1 MTDPTPWQSPAG
13 SDPMDAGPSVF
24 PPPATGPYAASAPGM
39 APGWTP
45 PPKPGL
51 IPLRPL
57 TLGTVLSAS
66 FQVLRRNPR
75 PTFGFS
81 LLVTGVVLL
90 VGLGTLGFVLVWAS
104 SRIANADQADAQTL
118 TAGSV
123 AIGLLGVLLL
133 GALSLVGS
141 ALLQGVISLEV
152 ARGTVGEK
160 LRLAG
165 LVRAARGR
173 IGVLIGWSAALSGVI
188 LLVILVLFGVTL
200 LFATIGGVAGAVVGI
215 LFGLVAFAGALVLA
229 AWVGTRVSLVPSV
242 LMLERLPLR
251 GAIVRSWSLTR
262 GYFWRTFGI
271 LLLVLVIVQI
281 VSSII
286 STPINI
292 LASFGSTLINPNGD
306 DQALIVGFIV
316 VSTLTVIVTLL
327 FSAIAAVIQSA
338 TPALLYIDLRMR
350 KEGLDLELARFVE
363 ARQVGDASVPDP
375 YLPRTVQTWASP
387 QPGPGVFSGPE

>member
-13 SDPMDAGPSVF
+13 GDPMDAGPSVF
-24 PPPATGPYAASAPGM
+24 VPPATGPYAASAPGM

-141 ALLQGVISLEV
+141 AVLQGVISLEV

-173 IGVLIGWSAALSGVI
+173 IGALIGWSAALSGVI
-188 LLVILVLFGVTL
+188 LLAILVFFGVTL
-200 LFATIGGVAGAVVGI
+200 LLAAIGGAAGVVVGI

-251 GAIVRSWSLTR
+251 GAIGRSWSLTR

-306 DQALIVGFIV
+306 DQALLVGFIV
-316 VSTLTVIVTLL
+316 VSALTVIVTLL

-375 YLPRTVQTWASP
+375 YLPRTIQTWASP
-387 QPGPGVFSGPE
+387 QPGPEVFPGPE

>member
-1 MTDPTPWQSPAG
+1 
-13 SDPMDAGPSVF
+13 
-24 PPPATGPYAASAPGM
+24 
-39 APGWTP
+39 
-45 PPKPGL
+45 
-51 IPLRPL
+51 
-57 TLGTVLSAS
+57 
-66 FQVLRRNPR
+66 
-75 PTFGFS
+75 
-81 LLVTGVVLL
+81 
-90 VGLGTLGFVLVWAS
+90 
-104 SRIANADQADAQTL
+104 
-118 TAGSV
+118 
-123 AIGLLGVLLL
+123 
-133 GALSLVGS
+133 
-141 ALLQGVISLEV
+141 
-152 ARGTVGEK
+152 
-160 LRLAG
+160 
-165 LVRAARGR
+165 
-173 IGVLIGWSAALSGVI
+173 
-188 LLVILVLFGVTL
+188 
-200 LFATIGGVAGAVVGI
+200 VVGI

-251 GAIVRSWSLTR
+251 GAIGRSWSLTR

-306 DQALIVGFIV
+306 DRALLVGFIV
-316 VSTLTVIVTLL
+316 VSALTVIVTLL

-387 QPGPGVFSGPE
+387 QPGPEVFPGPE